1 MQNDHVANFWEKT
14 PQVHLIII
22 REWLYTLPRRI
33 LRNPDNFP
41 PGEFYSIPPP
51 QQLGIKE

>member
-1 MQNDHVANFWEKT
+1 MKMEKN

-22 REWLYTLPRRI
+22 REWLYTLPRPI
-33 LRNPDNFP
+33 LRNRDNFP
-41 PGEFYSIPPP
+41 PGVFYSIPPPSP